1 MSFETLKISELRK
14 IAEDFGVDTETL
26 KNKNDIVASLADEGV
41 TWAVYQKTI
50 KDVEDAKEDVSHEIL
65 PKFDPKAE
73 QPENT
78 VLVRMTRANF
88 RYDIM
93 GFTFTKD
100 HPFVA
105 MDKEKAQEIF
115 DKEEGFR
122 LANPKEVQEFY
133 S

>member
-50 KDVEDAKEDVSHEIL
+50 KDVEDAKEDISHEIL

>member
-14 IAEDFGVDTETL
+14 IAEDFGVDTEAL

-50 KDVEDAKEDVSHEIL
+50 KDVEDAKEDISHEIL

>member
-14 IAEDFGVDTETL
+14 IAEDFGVETETL

-50 KDVEDAKEDVSHEIL
+50 KDVEDAKEDISHEIL